1 MLHCIYA
8 LEETECNSACRLEE
22 IELLFCMILS
32 LVWLYICEVIE
43 NTDTQGYIVSVLL
56 ASFET
61 GCRFNDKVTVEIDF
75 RLAKNYSQ

>member
-43 NTDTQGYIVSVLL
+43 NTDTQGYIGFTYKFLG
-56 ASFET
+56 A
-61 GCRFNDKVTVEIDF
+61 GYRFTDKFSVEIDF